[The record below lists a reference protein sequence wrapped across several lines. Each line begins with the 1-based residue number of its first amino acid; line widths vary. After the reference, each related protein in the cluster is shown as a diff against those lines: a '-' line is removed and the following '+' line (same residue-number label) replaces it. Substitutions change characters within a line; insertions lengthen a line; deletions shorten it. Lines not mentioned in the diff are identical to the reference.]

1 MTKGRI
7 AGGIIVAILLVI
19 WSTVF
24 IVDERKQALVLAF
37 GKVDRGINEPGL
49 HFKLPAPFNTKIM
62 YEQRILPLETNE
74 VTILP
79 EDGKRR
85 VAAAFARWRITDA
98 QRFREAVAD
107 VDNAR
112 PRLEKVLSDSLGKV
126 LGSESADALL
136 SNKREDIL
144 QRVTQLAAAEARN
157 LGVEILDVRI
167 RTWFLPDQTLEATY
181 NRMVQD
187 RNAIAL
193 GLRAD
198 GQEKARRIRA
208 IAEKQAVE
216 LVAEARREATTKMG
230 VADAARNAIF
240 ADAYGRDMEF
250 FSFQRSLSAYEKA
263 LDGSNSSIVMSP
275 DSDFFEYLRDR
286 NGASSPEAGDD
297 R

>member
-7 AGGIIVAILLVI
+7 IGGIIVAILLLI
-19 WSTVF
+19 YSTVF

-37 GKVDRGINEPGL
+37 GKVDRVITDPGM
-49 HFKLPAPFNTKIM
+49 HFKLPAPFNTKIV

-85 VAAAFARWRITDA
+85 VAAAFARWRITDP
-98 QRFREAVAD
+98 QQFREAVAD
-107 VDNAR
+107 VDNAL

-126 LGSESADALL
+126 LGSESADAVL
-136 SNKREDIL
+136 SNKRQDIL
-144 QRVTQLAAAEARN
+144 QRVTQLARDESES

-230 VADAARNAIF
+230 VADAQRNAIF
-240 ADAYGRDMEF
+240 AESYGRDIEF
-250 FSFQRSLSAYEKA
+250 FSFQRSLRAYEEA
-263 LDGSNSSIVMSP
+263 LQGNNSSSVLSP
-275 DSDFFEYLRDR
+275 TSDFFEYLRDR
-286 NGASSPEAGDD
+286 DGASHQPN
-297 R
+297 

>member
-1 MTKGRI
+1 MSKGRI
-7 AGGIIVAILLVI
+7 AGGIIVAFILLI

-37 GKVDRGINEPGL
+37 GKVDRVIDEPGL
-49 HFKLPAPFNTKIM
+49 HFKLPAPFNTVII

-85 VAAAFARWRITDA
+85 VAAAFARWRIA
-98 QRFREAVAD
+98 EPQRFREAVAD
-107 VDNAR
+107 VENAL

-136 SNKREDIL
+136 SDRRGDIL

-157 LGVEILDVRI
+157 LGVAILDVRI

-187 RNAIAL
+187 RNAIAR

-198 GQEKARRIRA
+198 GEEKARRIRA
-208 IAEKQAVE
+208 IAEKEAVE
-216 LVAEARREATTKMG
+216 LVAEANRAATERMG
-230 VADAARNAIF
+230 LADAERNAIF
-240 ADAYGRDMEF
+240 ADAYGRDTEF

-263 LDGSNSSIVMSP
+263 LGGSNSSIVMSP

-286 NGASSPEAGDD
+286 DGASNLPK
-297 R
+297 

>member
-7 AGGIIVAILLVI
+7 IGGIIVAILLLI
-19 WSTVF
+19 YSTVF

-37 GKVDRGINEPGL
+37 GKVDRVIKDPGL
-49 HFKLPAPFNTKIM
+49 HFKLPAPFNTKIV

-85 VAAAFARWRITDA
+85 VAAAFARWRITDP
-98 QRFREAVAD
+98 QQFREAVAD
-107 VDNAR
+107 VDNAL

-126 LGSESADALL
+126 LGSESADAVL
-136 SNKREDIL
+136 SSKRGDIL
-144 QRVTQLAAAEARN
+144 QRVTQLAKTESKS

-167 RTWFLPDQTLEATY
+167 RTWFLPAQTLEATY

-187 RNAIAL
+187 RKAVAL

-198 GQEKARRIRA
+198 GQEKARKIRA

-216 LVAEARREATTKMG
+216 LVAEARRDATTRMG
-230 VADAARNAIF
+230 IADAQRNAIF
-240 ADAYGRDMEF
+240 ADAYGRDIEF
-250 FSFQRSLSAYEKA
+250 FSFQRSLKAYESSLK
-263 LDGSNSSIVMSP
+263 GGNSSIVMSP
-275 DSDFFEYLRDR
+275 DSDFFEYLRDI
-286 NGASSPEAGDD
+286 NGASNK
-297 R
+297 

>member
-1 MTKGRI
+1 MTRGRI
-7 AGGIIVAILLVI
+7 IGAVLIALVLLI

-37 GKVDRGINEPGL
+37 GKVDRVIEEPGL
-49 HFKLPAPFNTKIM
+49 HFKLPAPFNTKII

-85 VAAAFARWRITDA
+85 VAAAFARWRITDP

-107 VDNAR
+107 VDNAL

-144 QRVTQLAAAEARN
+144 ERVTTLARTEAKN
-157 LGVEILDVRI
+157 LGVDILDVRI

-187 RNAIAL
+187 RNAIAR

-198 GQEKARRIRA
+198 GEEKARRIRA
-208 IAEKQAVE
+208 ISEKQAVE
-216 LVAEARREATTKMG
+216 LVAEARREAVEKMG
-230 VADAARNAIF
+230 LADAQRNAIF

-250 FSFQRSLSAYEKA
+250 FSFQRST
-263 LDGSNSSIVMSP
+263 
-275 DSDFFEYLRDR
+275 
-286 NGASSPEAGDD
+286 AS
-297 R
+297 

>member
-1 MTKGRI
+1 MSKGRI
-7 AGGIIVAILLVI
+7 AGGIIVALILLI

-37 GKVDRGINEPGL
+37 GKVDRVIDEPGL
-49 HFKLPAPFNTKIM
+49 HFKLPAPFNTVII

-85 VAAAFARWRITDA
+85 VAAAFARWRIA
-98 QRFREAVAD
+98 EPQRFREAVAD
-107 VDNAR
+107 VENAL

-136 SNKREDIL
+136 SDRRGDIL

-157 LGVEILDVRI
+157 LGVAILDVRI

-187 RNAIAL
+187 RNAIAR

-198 GQEKARRIRA
+198 GEEKARRIRA
-208 IAEKQAVE
+208 IAEKEAVE
-216 LVAEARREATTKMG
+216 LVAEANRAATERMG
-230 VADAARNAIF
+230 LADAERNAIF
-240 ADAYGRDMEF
+240 ADAYGRDTEF

-263 LDGSNSSIVMSP
+263 LGGNNSSIVMSP

-286 NGASSPEAGDD
+286 DGASNLPK
-297 R
+297 

>member
-7 AGGIIVAILLVI
+7 IGGVIVALLLLI
-19 WSTVF
+19 YSTVF
-24 IVDERKQALVLAF
+24 IVDEREQALVLRF
-37 GKVDRGINEPGL
+37 GKVQRTVTEPGL
-49 HFKLPAPFNTKIM
+49 QFKLPAPFETKIV
-62 YEQRILPLETNE
+62 YEQRILPLETSE
-74 VTILP
+74 RQILP

-85 VAAAFARWRITDA
+85 VAAAFARWRITDP

-107 VDNAR
+107 VENAL

-126 LGSESADALL
+126 LGSESADAVL

-144 QRVTQLAAAEARN
+144 QRVTSLAAAEAKN
-157 LGVEILDVRI
+157 LGVSILDVRI

-198 GQEKARRIRA
+198 GQEKARKIRA
-208 IAEKQAVE
+208 VAEKQAVE
-216 LVAEARREATTKMG
+216 LVAEARREATTRMG

-240 ADAYGRDMEF
+240 ADAYGRDIEF
-250 FSFQRSLSAYEKA
+250 FSFQRSLSAYENSLK
-263 LDGSNSSIVMSP
+263 GSNSSIVMSP

-286 NGASSPEAGDD
+286 DGASKQ
-297 R
+297 

>member
-7 AGGIIVAILLVI
+7 IGGALVALLLLI

-24 IVDERKQALVLAF
+24 IVDEREQALVLAF
-37 GKVDRGINEPGL
+37 GKVDRTITEPGL
-49 HFKLPAPFNTKIM
+49 QFKLPAPFNTKIV
-62 YEQRILPLETNE
+62 YEKRILPLETSE

-85 VAAAFARWRITDA
+85 VAAAFARWKIA
-98 QRFREAVAD
+98 NPQRFREAVGD
-107 VDNAR
+107 VDGAL
-112 PRLEKVLSDSLGKV
+112 PRLEKLLSDSVGKV
-126 LGSESADALL
+126 LGSESADAVL
-136 SNKREDIL
+136 SGKREDIL
-144 QRVTQLAAAEARN
+144 ERINGLASGEAEK
-157 LGVEILDVRI
+157 LGVQMVDVRI

-198 GQEKARRIRA
+198 GQEKARKIRA

-216 LVAEARREATTKMG
+216 LVAEARREATTRMG
-230 VADAARNAIF
+230 VADAERNAIF
-240 ADAYGRDMEF
+240 ADAYGRDIEF
-250 FSFQRSLSAYEKA
+250 FSFQRSLQAYEGA
-263 LDGSNSSIVMSP
+263 LQGNNSSIVMSP

-286 NGASSPEAGDD
+286 NGATANE
-297 R
+297 

>member
-7 AGGIIVAILLVI
+7 IGGVIVAFLLLI

-37 GKVDRGINEPGL
+37 GKVDRVINEPGM
-49 HFKLPAPFNTKIM
+49 HFKLPAPFNTLIV
-62 YEQRILPLETNE
+62 YERRILPLETSE

-85 VAAAFARWRITDA
+85 VAAAFARWRIDNP
-98 QRFREAVAD
+98 QSFREAVGD
-107 VDNAR
+107 VGSAL
-112 PRLEKVLSDSLGKV
+112 PRLEKLLSDSLGKV
-126 LGSESADALL
+126 LGSASADAVL
-136 SNKREDIL
+136 SNRRQDIL
-144 QRVTQLAAAEARN
+144 QRVTSLADAEASK
-157 LGVEILDVRI
+157 LGVDIVDVRI
-167 RTWFLPDQTLEATY
+167 RTWFLPNQTLEATY

-187 RNAIAL
+187 RNAIAR

-208 IAEKQAVE
+208 ISEKEAVE
-216 LVAEARREATTKMG
+216 LVAEARRDATTRMG
-230 VADAARNAIF
+230 IADAQRNAIF

-275 DSDFFEYLRDR
+275 DSDFFEYLRYRD
-286 NGASSPEAGDD
+286 GASNTLP
-297 R
+297 RTQ

>member
-7 AGGIIVAILLVI
+7 IGGIIVAILLLI
-19 WSTVF
+19 YSTVF

-37 GKVDRGINEPGL
+37 GKVDRVITDPGL
-49 HFKLPAPFNTKIM
+49 HFKLPAPFNTKII
-62 YEQRILPLETNE
+62 YEERILPLETNE

-85 VAAAFARWRITDA
+85 VAAAFARWRITDP
-98 QRFREAVAD
+98 QQFREAVAD
-107 VDNAR
+107 VDNAL

-126 LGSESADALL
+126 LGSESADAVL

-144 QRVTQLAAAEARN
+144 QRVTQLAKEESKS

-230 VADAARNAIF
+230 VADAQRNAIF
-240 ADAYGRDMEF
+240 AESYGQDIEF
-250 FSFQRSLSAYEKA
+250 FSFQRSLKAYEQA
-263 LDGSNSSIVMSP
+263 LQGNNSSIVLSP
-275 DSDFFEYLRDR
+275 NSDFFEYLRYSD
-286 NGASSPEAGDD
+286 GASNNAD
-297 R
+297 

>member
-7 AGGIIVAILLVI
+7 IGGIIVAILLI
-19 WSTVF
+19 IYSTVF

-37 GKVDRGINEPGL
+37 GKVDRVITDPGL
-49 HFKLPAPFNTKIM
+49 HFKLPAPFNTKII

-85 VAAAFARWRITDA
+85 VAAAFARWRITDP
-98 QRFREAVAD
+98 QQFREAVAD
-107 VDNAR
+107 VDNAL

-126 LGSESADALL
+126 LGSESADAVL

-144 QRVTQLAAAEARN
+144 QRVTRLAKDESKS

-181 NRMVQD
+181 NRMMQD

-198 GQEKARRIRA
+198 GQEKARKIRA

-216 LVAEARREATTKMG
+216 LVAEARREATTRMG
-230 VADAARNAIF
+230 VADAQRNAIF
-240 ADAYGRDMEF
+240 ADSYGRDIEF
-250 FSFQRSLSAYEKA
+250 FSFQRSLKAYEEA
-263 LDGSNSSIVMSP
+263 LQGSNSSIVMSP
-275 DSDFFEYLRDR
+275 NSDFFEYLRDS
-286 NGASSPEAGDD
+286 NGASNVDN
-297 R
+297 

>member
-1 MTKGRI
+1 VTKGRI
-7 AGGIIVAILLVI
+7 IGGIVAAILLLI
-19 WSTVF
+19 YSTVF

-37 GKVDRGINEPGL
+37 GKVDRVITEPGL
-49 HFKLPAPFNTKIM
+49 HFKLPAPFNTKII

-85 VAAAFARWRITDA
+85 VAAAFARWRITDP
-98 QRFREAVAD
+98 QQFREAVAD
-107 VDNAR
+107 VDNAL

-126 LGSESADALL
+126 LGSESADAVL

-144 QRVTQLAAAEARN
+144 QRVTQLAKDESKS

-167 RTWFLPDQTLEATY
+167 RTWFLPAQTLEATY

-187 RNAIAL
+187 RKAVAL

-216 LVAEARREATTKMG
+216 LVAEARRDATTRMG
-230 VADAARNAIF
+230 LADAERNAIF
-240 ADAYGRDMEF
+240 ADAYGRDIEF
-250 FSFQRSLSAYEKA
+250 FSFQRSLSAYENS
-263 LDGSNSSIVMSP
+263 LQGGNSSIVMSP
-275 DSDFFEYLRDR
+275 DSDFFEYLRDI
-286 NGASSPEAGDD
+286 NGASNN
-297 R
+297 

>member
-7 AGGIIVAILLVI
+7 FGGIVIAAILLI

-24 IVDERKQALVLAF
+24 IVDERKQALVLRF
-37 GKVDRGINEPGL
+37 GKVDRVIEEPGIQ
-49 HFKLPAPFNTKIM
+49 FKLPAPIETKII
-62 YEQRILPLETNE
+62 YEQRILPLETTE

-85 VAAAFARWRITDA
+85 VAAAFARWRIVDP
-98 QRFREAVAD
+98 QKFREAVAD
-107 VDNAR
+107 VDGAL
-112 PRLEKVLSDSLGKV
+112 PRLEKVLNDSIGKV
-126 LGSESADALL
+126 LGSESADAVL

-144 QRVTQLAAAEARN
+144 ARVTRLADAEARS
-157 LGVEILDVRI
+157 LGVDIVDVRI

-187 RNAIAL
+187 RNAIAR

-198 GQEKARRIRA
+198 GEEKARRIRA
-208 IAEKQAVE
+208 RAERDAVE
-216 LVAEARREATTKMG
+216 LVAEARREAAEKMG
-230 VADAARNAIF
+230 RADAQRNAIF

-286 NGASSPEAGDD
+286 EGASKPK
-297 R
+297 